1 MDTLEHRNMI
11 MNSIELIE
19 HWKQHLR
26 NSRATSLKGMRRYRK
41 LMGDDH
47 PVSNYFEGKAQSTA
61 EAIRILEYM
70 LEYQEIFHG
79 NR

>member
-1 MDTLEHRNMI
+1 MA
-11 MNSIELIE
+11 MNSVELTN

-26 NSRATSLKGMRRYRK
+26 NSRATSLKGMRRYRR
-41 LMGDDH
+41 LMGEDS
-47 PVSNYFEGKAQSTA
+47 PIANYFEGKAQASN

-70 LEYQEIFHG
+70 IEYQEMFHG

>member
-1 MDTLEHRNMI
+1 
-11 MNSIELIE
+11 MNSIELTK
-19 HWKQHLR
+19 HWKKYLR

-41 LMGDDH
+41 LMGEDA
-47 PVSNYFEGKAQSTA
+47 PIANYFEGKAQANA

-70 LEYQEIFHG
+70 LEYQELFHG

>member
-1 MDTLEHRNMI
+1 MA
-11 MNSIELIE
+11 MNSVELTN

-41 LMGDDH
+41 LMGEDS
-47 PVSNYFEGKAQSTA
+47 PIANYFEGKAQASN

-70 LEYQEIFHG
+70 LEYQEMFHG
-79 NR
+79 NG